1 MENCPLTNIPCPNS
15 KSFSVSQTEGGETV
29 QKHVCEKCAYYEF
42 DKKAKSKLEILMDV
56 IENVAAKHRSSKKC
70 NQCCATYEDLL
81 EKSRFGCDQCYET
94 FRKYVL
100 FMIERCQIGTKHIGK
115 NPKNF
120 IAEEKSINVEDEINN
135 LEKRIKEAVVVEDY
149 EKAALL
155 KEKIRLLKIKKVTNE
170 I

>member
-1 MENCPLTNIPCPNS
+1 
-15 KSFSVSQTEGGETV
+15 
-29 QKHVCEKCAYYEF
+29 
-42 DKKAKSKLEILMDV
+42 
-56 IENVAAKHRSSKKC
+56 
-70 NQCCATYEDLL
+70 
-81 EKSRFGCDQCYET
+81 
-94 FRKYVL
+94 
-100 FMIERCQIGTKHIGK
+100 MIERCQIGTKHIGK

>member
-15 KSFSVSQTEGGETV
+15 KSFLVTKTENGEIA

-42 DKKAKSKLEILMDV
+42 DKSSHSKLESLMIV
-56 IENVAAKHRSSKKC
+56 IENLASKYRSSKKC

-94 FRKYVL
+94 FRKYAL
-100 FMIERCQIGTKHIGK
+100 NMIEKCQIDVKHIGK
-115 NPKNF
+115 KPKNF
-120 IAEEKSINVEDEINN
+120 IAEEKAINVEDEINN
-135 LEKRIKEAVVVEDY
+135 LEKRIKAAVVVEDY

-155 KEKIRLLKIKKVTNE
+155 KEKIRLLKIKKATDE